1 VAYYGPDDQ
10 HATKVVVGIIDKP
23 QGEVAHMRKWASGEV
38 DVRHHKLVQEDILF
52 FIRGHQ
58 AQSVII
64 TDRIIGCPHEEG
76 DDYPEGEPCP
86 MCDFWKNRD
95 RWTGEIIPD
104 GIV

>member
-1 VAYYGPDDQ
+1 
-10 HATKVVVGIIDKP
+10 
-23 QGEVAHMRKWASGEV
+23 
-38 DVRHHKLVQEDILF
+38 
-52 FIRGHQ
+52 
-58 AQSVII
+58 VII